1 MLLSEMNTSD
11 PQLDQL
17 IAYPWAHQGLLK
29 PSSPPSPLSL
39 QAPEVLP
46 PVRDDTES
54 EKRLAELE
62 GPPSK
67 GAECRG
73 EARRWSAELEKAKKK
88 LEQEMQQPSQQQQAH
103 DSEPQDML

>member
-1 MLLSEMNTSD
+1 MNTSD

-17 IAYPWAHQGLLK
+17 HCLSLG
-29 PSSPPSPLSL
+29 PSRSLSPLSCR
-39 QAPEVLP
+39 PEVLP
-46 PVRDDTES
+46 AVWDDTE
-54 EKRLAELE
+54 RLAELE

-88 LEQEMQQPSQQQQAH
+88 LEQEMQQPPQQKITYQYERASVVSSNQ
-103 DSEPQDML
+103 